1 MLIVDR
7 FGNLVTNIDRRT
19 FEGFAKQGEF
29 RILAAGSPV
38 GRLVSTYAEIPP
50 GEVCALFGSSDHLEL
65 AANAVSA
72 AERLGLSRHAVVE
85 IRRETIGSRLKAE
98 GSRNSEFGSSELNFE
113 FSNSRF
119 T

>member
-1 MLIVDR
+1 MVDR

-19 FEGFAKQGEF
+19 FEAFAKQGEF
-29 RILAAGSPV
+29 RILAARQRPSGGWS
-38 GRLVSTYAEIPP
+38 RRMRRFPP

-85 IRRETIGSRLKAE
+85 ISETVGSRLVGDVRT
-98 GSRNSEFGSSELNFE
+98 GSND
-113 FSNSRF
+113 
-119 T
+119 